1 MSPLKKHII
10 KEKKSK
16 SKEEKQNLKE
26 YKKKNK
32 ERFTIICLKKR
43 KKN

>member
-1 MSPLKKHII
+1 MSPLKKLII
-10 KEKKSK
+10 KETKSK
-16 SKEEKQNLKE
+16 SKEEKKNLKE
-26 YKKKNK
+26 YKKKKK